1 MDFSKLS
8 FLMFLVISC
17 RQLVIISS
25 PCAILQHDAIG
36 STLPSEE
43 LESEVLEECRARQDR
58 LFRAELQDSVGQ
70 RGTAL
75 TASPDVWVQD
85 AKEMVLWWLLVV
97 GDFTFMFILFNPT
110 STSGLR

>member
-70 RGTAL
+70 R
-75 TASPDVWVQD
+75 
-85 AKEMVLWWLLVV
+85 
-97 GDFTFMFILFNPT
+97 
-110 STSGLR
+110 